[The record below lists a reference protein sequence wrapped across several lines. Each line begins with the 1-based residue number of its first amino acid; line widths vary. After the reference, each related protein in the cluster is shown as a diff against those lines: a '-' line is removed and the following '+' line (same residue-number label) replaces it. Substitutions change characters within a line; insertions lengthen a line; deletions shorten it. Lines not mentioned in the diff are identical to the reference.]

1 MMRIPALAILTV
13 ATVLTAAPA
22 PAQTYNPKYPICL
35 QSYAIGG
42 EIIKCSYDTLAQC
55 AASTRGG
62 GGQCVEN
69 PFFTGTRDVAG
80 PNYPR
85 PRGAY

>member
-1 MMRIPALAILTV
+1 MRIPALAILTV
-13 ATVLTAAPA
+13 SAVLTAAPA
-22 PAQTYNPKYPICL
+22 PAQTYNPRYPVCL

-42 EIIKCSYDTLAQC
+42 EIIKCAYDTLEQC
-55 AASTRGG
+55 NASTRGG

-69 PFFTGTRDVAG
+69 PFFAGARDSAG

>member
-1 MMRIPALAILTV
+1 MRIPALAILTV
-13 ATVLTAAPA
+13 MTAAPA
-22 PAQTYNPKYPICL
+22 TAQTYNPRYPVCL

-42 EIIKCSYDTLAQC
+42 EIIKCAFDTLEQC
-55 AASTRGG
+55 NASTRGG

-69 PFFTGTRDVAG
+69 PFFAGARDNAG